1 MNLPSSNLAQT
12 PSPWPGQRGM
22 SVDLADTIES
32 GIADLCL
39 FVLPDACAVQHQVA
53 GQWID
58 VCPRHTG
65 GILLTELS
73 GPLRV
78 DGICLSRAL
87 ALRITN
93 TTMGNHF
100 GDIVERVRASRV
112 IQLKADKVVDSL
124 ARVLVMAG
132 EMAAPCVEEP
142 VTKALALRLSVL
154 LNRGSIEQTSKGLTL
169 PSWRL
174 RRVADFVRDCLASA
188 ISLADMAAAAGL
200 SPMHFAAQFKAATGM
215 RPHHFLLAQR
225 IERAKELLEQ
235 TDDSILDIAIAVGF
249 QAQTHFATVFKH
261 HESVTPRQWRGERGK
276 RPHSAQR
283 AVHRARASAQHRRSD
298 QVGSSRL
305 SV

>member
-1 MNLPSSNLAQT
+1 
-12 PSPWPGQRGM
+12 M
-22 SVDLADTIES
+22 SVDVADTIES
-32 GIADLCL
+32 GTADLCL

-58 VCPRHTG
+58 ICPMHTG

-78 DGICLSRAL
+78 NGVCPSKAL

-100 GDIVERVRASRV
+100 DDIAERIRASRV
-112 IQLKADKVVDSL
+112 IRLTTDKVVDSL
-124 ARVLVMAG
+124 ARVLVMAS

-154 LNRGSIEQTSKGLTL
+154 LSRGSIQQTNKGATL
-169 PSWRL
+169 PPWRL
-174 RRVADFVRDCLASA
+174 RRVTDFVRDSLAGA

-200 SPMHFAAQFKAATGM
+200 SPMHFAARFKAATGM

-261 HESVTPRQWRGERGK
+261 HESVTPRQWRGERGT
-276 RPHSAQR
+276 RPQSAQR
-283 AVHRARASAQHRRSD
+283 AVHRARASAQHRRVKDS
-298 QVGSSRL
+298 L
-305 SV
+305 SA